1 MDALGT
7 SSKETTTRMPE
18 KIEVLYYVDEKL
30 EAVSRRTAEYTVERI
45 LAATTARGKA
55 RIAISGGHTP
65 KHTFELLADTSLR
78 LLPVT
83 PEEVKRMLG
92 ELRGAPL
99 LRGARGTRPA
109 DLDREVHALA
119 AGLSYGPACPFWV
132 FPVVMAGVQAQLR
145 RTVQLLPTG

>member
-1 MDALGT
+1 MNCWRGMDALGT

-65 KHTFELLADTSLR
+65 KHTFELLGDTSAPYRAQIPWGKL
-78 LLPVT
+78 
-83 PEEVKRMLG
+83 
-92 ELRGAPL
+92 EL
-99 LRGARGTRPA
+99 
-109 DLDREVHALA
+109 
-119 AGLSYGPACPFWV
+119 YWV
-132 FPVVMAGVQAQLR
+132 DERCVP
-145 RTVQLLPTG
+145 PDHPDSN

>member
-1 MDALGT
+1 MNCWRGMDALGT

-65 KHTFELLADTSLR
+65 KHTFELLADTS
-78 LLPVT
+78 
-83 PEEVKRMLG
+83 
-92 ELRGAPL
+92 APYRAQIPWGKKDQTL
-99 LRGARGTRPA
+99 LREVLIAADHTSYHTGALVYLRK
-109 DLDREVHALA
+109 
-119 AGLSYGPACPFWV
+119 
-132 FPVVMAGVQAQLR
+132 QL
-145 RTVQLLPTG
+145 GAWNG